1 MRNSKPSN
9 QAQKPSASEHPSSVR
24 RRVLGSGLA
33 AGVASLFLPRQWTQP
48 VVKSV
53 LLPAHAQVSPSG
65 CRVELPVG
73 CEGDCSTSRLCR
85 LVTFRCEDNC
95 VTFDVE
101 QVECVFDPPSLSPE
115 QILVECGPEPDQ
127 LVSAVIRF
135 AEDSS
140 RLANACGEGDPST
153 ATDTANG
160 LIELECGTFSVSAN
174 LSATAF
180 GENGGSAAVTEITV
194 VPT

>member
-1 MRNSKPSN
+1 MRKSNPSN
-9 QAQKPSASEHPSSVR
+9 QNQKSSASEHPTSVR

-33 AGVASLFLPRQWTQP
+33 AGVTSLFLPGQWTPP

-65 CRVELPVG
+65 CMVELPVG
-73 CEGDCSTSRLCR
+73 CEGNCSTSRLCR
-85 LVTFRCEDNC
+85 LVTFSCEDNC
-95 VTFDVE
+95 VAFDVQ
-101 QVECVFDPPSLSPE
+101 QVECDPPSPSPD
-115 QILVECGPEPDQ
+115 QIVVECGPEPDQ
-127 LVSAVIRF
+127 IVSAVIRF

-140 RLANACGEGDPST
+140 RLANACGEGDPSPVT
-153 ATDTANG
+153 ETANG
-160 LIELECGTFSVSAN
+160 LIELECGMFAVSAN

-180 GENGGSAAVTEITV
+180 GENLGSAAVTEITI